1 MSRHTPVPTLSPI
14 QSGDWR
20 GLHRAFTLTELM
32 VVIAV
37 MGILVATLIPVLAST
52 FRQAKSTAELQAA
65 RQLIRGYNMV
75 SEDNK
80 GKLLVGY
87 LSDDPNE
94 DDYLGDEI
102 ILGPDGTPIQGI
114 ELQRWTWRLLPY
126 LDGSIDALFVGQ
138 GREYI
143 DSVRGTDGYAYIASV
158 YPSFGLNGEWMG
170 GMKGGTYADLHT
182 LGTFTGETYYSQRRS
197 EVRRPGQQLVFTS
210 AAGPMESGSSIVE
223 GFFYTRSPWYLT
235 SGWRWNTDEEG
246 RPSLSYEQGDPAASG
261 YVSARHEGRAVTA
274 MLDGHTELEP
284 LADLADM
291 RRWSNDATSA
301 DWVID
306 PQLP

>member
-102 ILGPDGTPIQGI
+102 IA
-114 ELQRWTWRLLPY
+114 
-126 LDGSIDALFVGQ
+126 SLF
-138 GREYI
+138 
-143 DSVRGTDGYAYIASV
+143 
-158 YPSFGLNGEWMG
+158 
-170 GMKGGTYADLHT
+170 
-182 LGTFTGETYYSQRRS
+182 
-197 EVRRPGQQLVFTS
+197 
-210 AAGPMESGSSIVE
+210 
-223 GFFYTRSPWYLT
+223 
-235 SGWRWNTDEEG
+235 
-246 RPSLSYEQGDPAASG
+246 
-261 YVSARHEGRAVTA
+261 
-274 MLDGHTELEP
+274 
-284 LADLADM
+284 
-291 RRWSNDATSA
+291 
-301 DWVID
+301 
-306 PQLP
+306 